1 VKRRP
6 PLSTL
11 ALLLCALGLAPAM
24 ALAQSA
30 PAAEAAP
37 GTAAPVNAP
46 ANAFPYYSAEQ
57 AMQGLYGHHL
67 PPLAAAFEAQAQALA
82 GSAAHHCQGQAP
94 LAELRA
100 QWRQTLLAWQSLSTP
115 AVGPVVERRS
125 QRQIDFWPTRPALLR
140 KALEKAP
147 QTLADMDRVGTPA
160 KGFSALERLLFATS
174 AAPSATRLD
183 AATCS
188 YVHLSAQAIAV
199 EAQALKTEL
208 DTLATQDWTA
218 SPEATG
224 TAMAEWVNQWLAGLE
239 RLRWA
244 HIGKPIQSH
253 QTSGKGG
260 TIAFP
265 RQTPEHNLADWRAQW
280 QSLRAQARL
289 SPAQRQTPP
298 EPGQALVP
306 LEALLIG
313 KGQLALA
320 QRWAQALDRADAGLA
335 QLQPQSG
342 PRELQALTAT
352 LQAVTVLFQNEVAA
366 ALDIPLGFS
375 DADGD

>member
-1 VKRRP
+1 MKRRP
-6 PLSTL
+6 PLNAL
-11 ALLLCALGLAPAM
+11 ALLVCALGVAPAL

-30 PAAEAAP
+30 PAAEALP
-37 GTAAPVNAP
+37 GTATPVSAP

-67 PPLAAAFEAQAQALA
+67 PPLAAAFDEQAQALVN
-82 GSAAHHCQGQAP
+82 SAARQCQSEAP
-94 LAELRA
+94 LAALRA
-100 QWRQTLLAWQSLSTP
+100 QWRQTLLAWQALSTP

-125 QRQIDFWPTRPALLR
+125 QRQIDFWPTRPELLR
-140 KALEKAP
+140 KALQKAP

-160 KGFSALERLLFATS
+160 KGFPALERLLFASS
-174 AAPSATRLD
+174 AAPAATRLD

-199 EAQALKTEL
+199 EARELKTAL
-208 DTLATQDWTA
+208 DTLATQDWA
-218 SPEATG
+218 ESPEATG

-253 QTSGKGG
+253 QTTGKGG
-260 TIAFP
+260 AIGFP

-280 QSLRAQARL
+280 LSLRAQARL

-298 EPGQALVP
+298 TPGQALVP

-320 QRWAQALDRADAGLA
+320 QRFGEALDRVDSGLA
-335 QLQPQSG
+335 QLQPQSS
-342 PRELQALTAT
+342 PRELLALTAS
-352 LQAVTVLFQNEVAA
+352 LQAVAVLFQNEVAA